1 MSEIRCGTCAFFQ
14 KVQDL
19 PDGIVGGVCRF
30 NPPTVFVITT
40 QATIQGGRPNVQMIT
55 EFPPVNNAEFCGQHV
70 PQESFEA
77 FQLGRLGVI
86 TADVSAYDDTE
97 ESEKPN

>member
-55 EFPPVNNAEFCGQHV
+55 
-70 PQESFEA
+70 
-77 FQLGRLGVI
+77 
-86 TADVSAYDDTE
+86 
-97 ESEKPN
+97 